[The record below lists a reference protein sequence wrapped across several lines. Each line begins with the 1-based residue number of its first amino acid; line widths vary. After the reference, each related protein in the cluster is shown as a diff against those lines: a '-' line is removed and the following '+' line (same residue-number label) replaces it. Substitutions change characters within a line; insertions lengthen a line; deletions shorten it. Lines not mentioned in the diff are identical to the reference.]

1 LVLAAPAVLILPW
14 VGAYFY
20 PAASRFSDLTISHA
34 PNALFLLRSLL
45 TDHTWPLWSGA
56 IMSGYPF
63 AGDPLAGLW
72 YPPGWLALLL
82 PQPAGFNLAYLAHTL
97 WGGIGLTLWL
107 RGKGLRLPAAAAGGL
122 AFELLPKAA
131 AHFAAGHISLV
142 YALAWTPWLLWAED
156 RRRRGWRWQ
165 LGPGVVLGVIL
176 LADLRW
182 AAYAGALWLAY
193 SALGQPLGGGDE
205 AGSAAPGSAGAARG
219 TAAAAAGSAGP
230 PGWKAAGRALL
241 QRLSRLGLAAVFT
254 AALAAALAAPLL
266 VPLLEF
272 TRLSTR
278 ANLTA
283 ADANTLALPAARFLG
298 LIFPDAAGNAEW
310 VVYAGGVVFVLAAA
324 SAFVPEVRRRGGFW
338 LGGGAAACLLA
349 PGLPAGLGEAAAWVP
364 GVNLLRVPARAMLL
378 GGLAAAVLAA
388 YLADALTR
396 PTSEAAAGGSAKALN
411 LFLAGITALTVL
423 MAGGVGL
430 LSGGLPLPFAWGTA
444 ALLAGVG
451 WIQAVK
457 RTTRA
462 GQVVVPAGAAAAAL
476 LALIA
481 LDSGGIDLQL
491 AAKRLPAEV
500 RQEGAQAAQ
509 FLAGQ
514 PGIFRVYSPSY
525 SLPQLTAAAA
535 GLELADGIDPLQVRA
550 YADFFAKAS
559 GVRAVG
565 YSVTLP
571 AFATGD
577 PAQDNRGAAADTRL
591 LGLLNVRYVAAAY
604 DLADPALRLVRQ
616 FGETRIYENLNAR
629 PRAWVQAQVDSAQA
643 GAGADASGAQSAQ
656 IARRGPNRVTVTAQG
671 PGVLVL
677 AEVAYPGWQVWVDGE
692 RRDLLVVDGLLRGVA
707 LDGGTHAAEFV
718 YRPASAAVGLAAGGL
733 AWAGV
738 GLAGLTGLRGRKRR
752 GEGRR

>member
-1 LVLAAPAVLILPW
+1 MLAAPAVLILPW
-14 VGAYFY
+14 VGDYFY

-142 YALAWTPWLLWAED
+142 YALAWTPWLLWAEE
-156 RRRRGWRWQ
+156 RRRRGWRWR
-165 LGPGVVLGVIL
+165 LGPGVVLGIIL
-176 LADLRW
+176 LADPRW

-193 SALGQPLGGGDE
+193 RALGQPRGAE
-205 AGSAAPGSAGAARG
+205 NETGSAAPGIGGAAP
-219 TAAAAAGSAGP
+219 GSAGP
-230 PGWKAAGRALL
+230 PGWKAAGRALMR
-241 QRLSRLGLAAVFT
+241 RLPRLGLAAVFT
-254 AALAAALAAPLL
+254 AAAAAALAAPLL
-266 VPLLEF
+266 VPLVEF
-272 TRLSTR
+272 THLSTR

-338 LGGGAAACLLA
+338 LGMGAAACLLA

-378 GGLAAAVLAA
+378 AGLAAAILAA

-396 PTSEAAAGGSAKALN
+396 PANAPANAPANGSGKGLN
-411 LFLAGITALTVL
+411 LFLAGITALAIL

-430 LSGGLPLPFAWGTA
+430 ISGGLPLPFAWGTA

-462 GQVVVPAGAAAAAL
+462 GLRVVPAGAGAAAL

-491 AAKRLPAEV
+491 AAKRQPAEV
-500 RQEGAQAAQ
+500 QQEGAQAAQ
-509 FLAGQ
+509 YLAGQ

-535 GLELADGIDPLQVRA
+535 GLELADGIDPLQLRA
-550 YADFFAKAS
+550 YAEFFARAS
-559 GVRAVG
+559 GVAAAG

-571 AFATGD
+571 AYATGD
-577 PAQDNRGAAADTRL
+577 PAQDNRGASADTRR

-616 FGETRIYENLNAR
+616 FGETRIYENLDAR
-629 PRAWVQAQVDSAQA
+629 PRAWVQAQAETAQA
-643 GAGADASGAQSAQ
+643 GAGADANGVQGAH
-656 IARRGPNRVTVTAQG
+656 IVRRGPNRVTVTAQG

-707 LDGGTHAAEFV
+707 LDGGAHEAEFV
-718 YRPASAAVGLAAGGL
+718 YRPASAAFGLAVGGL